1 MIGTVL
7 FEPLEFPWT
16 GEDNVQ
22 KTILW
27 IKQEK
32 KSRQFLEGHNFFYNE
47 YLVDKYLEWTFYQKL
62 INNQTGHVY
71 DTVLNYE
78 PIAFTFI

>member
-7 FEPLEFPWT
+7 FEPPELPWT

-32 KSRQFLEGHNFFYNE
+32 KSRHFLEGHNFFIYNVD
-47 YLVDKYLEWTFYQKL
+47 YLVD
-62 INNQTGHVY
+62 N
-71 DTVLNYE
+71 
-78 PIAFTFI
+78 